1 MKALCLA
8 VSCTSIGLGDL
19 IVIIIAESNFFQN
32 RVSNIFY
39 YKFIHNNNNICA
51 CVLIAIFF
59 LHIITRTSRQLN
71 FSSLLVLCFWSPS
84 SMPSCPISTSTSTS
98 AMEMTSCP
106 AKTRPTAASH
116 MTRAVLSLLAIAE
129 CLLLQSYTKCNH
141 NTKTNNN
148 MMMDI
153 KDSIR
158 LNIA

>member
-1 MKALCLA
+1 MSMKALCLA

-39 YKFIHNNNNICA
+39 YKFIHNNNN
-51 CVLIAIFF
+51 VLITFFF
-59 LHIITRTSRQLN
+59 LHIIIRTSRQLN

-84 SMPSCPISTSTSTS
+84 SMPSCPISTSMLTS
-98 AMEMTSCP
+98 AMEMTSRP
-106 AKTRPTAASH
+106 AKTPPTAASH

-141 NTKTNNN
+141 NAKTNNN